1 MANTILGIFTALALL
16 AAAYIGN
23 KNSEKYTEEIAN
35 RQEKEATRTKLQ
47 ATKKRTLD
55 DRDST
60 NLKRTEQEGQA
71 RQKGEEVVDQEN
83 KVTAIK
89 KEIEEKSQ
97 TIASQKQQIDA
108 IKEQLTKHGDVKE
121 LVAKLRRMRDELE
134 KLKTDIEAA
143 NVKLANLTSEKN
155 RTSAVIVDYKTEND
169 WRSRTLSNPNLKT
182 KISGIFSQYGFV
194 TLTSGNNAGVVGG
207 SVLNVVRD
215 GKTVAKLLVKSV
227 ETSTAAAELIPD
239 SIAGDTVLAV
249 GDNVESAKDETPKV
263 EPKSTVAPAPAPA
276 IQVAPAPLA
285 DPFQ

>member
-1 MANTILGIFTALALL
+1 MANTILGILTALALL

-23 KNSEKYTEEIAN
+23 KNSEKYAEEIAN
-35 RQEKEATRTKLQ
+35 RQDKEATRTKLQ

-60 NLKRTEQEGQA
+60 NMKRTEQEGQA

-83 KVTAIK
+83 KVATLK
-89 KEIEEKSQ
+89 KEIDEKSQ

-134 KLKTDIEAA
+134 KLKIDIEAA

-155 RTSAVIVDYKTEND
+155 RTAAIIVDYKTEND
-169 WRSRTLSNPNLKT
+169 WRSRTLSNPSLKT

-194 TLTSGNNAGVVGG
+194 TLTAGNNAGVVGG

-239 SIAGDTVLAV
+239 SITGDLVLAI
-249 GDNVESAKDETPKV
+249 GDQVESAKDEAPQSETPIA
-263 EPKSTVAPAPAPA
+263 APAPVAPIQVSPAPA
-276 IQVAPAPLA
+276 A